1 MEFSGALFLPKT
13 VKELSELEDSIKK
26 HAAIFVLLNKH
37 CQKNLFF
44 KWCSKKISF
53 EVGSAELSSAG
64 LVLARVPGMPDP
76 RGF

>member
-1 MEFSGALFLPKT
+1 MDFSGALFLPKT

-37 CQKNLFF
+37 CQIKFI

-53 EVGSAELSSAG
+53 EVGSAG